1 MSIWIQGANSYNL
14 KMKLFKKALINSKI
28 SSLLPDLRSYI
39 LLLMNSS
46 KKTIRKR
53 TQREIETKTVRLKL
67 NPETSTLISRQQ

>member
-1 MSIWIQGANSYNL
+1 
-14 KMKLFKKALINSKI
+14 MKLFKKALINSKI